1 VPEGRHDLAQARH
14 GYSVAPADVD
24 ASQQGD
30 VGGHVVIL
38 IPSIPVDNYCCGVID
53 DVAVLPYNLAF
64 LVVLIAPGPDFA
76 LVVRNA
82 GRCGRPAGVATA
94 AGIASGLSVHAGI
107 VAVGSGA
114 MIAASAVAFT
124 VVKIA
129 GAAYLVVL
137 GLVTLIGTFRRRP
150 GSGSAA
156 GDERRAPVDE
166 PGASLSLGRAYRQGL
181 LQRVEPEGRAHL
193 PGADAPVPS
202 REPVTGVNG
211 VAVGHHGALG
221 DRMVQVGGTRRGGS
235 SAGVAATSGAAGIGC
250 CDRLGADHLRGAG
263 GHPARPLTGAGAAS
277 AGSPPECSVLSTVH
291 EPPGTGQSGVDHVDV
306 GQAGHRTGRPVWDR
320 GCRLLE

>member
-53 DVAVLPYNLAF
+53 DVAVLPYTLAF

-181 LQRVEPEGRAHL
+181 LCNVLNPKAVLTYLALMPQFL
-193 PGADAPVPS
+193 PANPS
-202 REPVTGVNG
+202 PASTVLLSAITVLSAIGWLRL
-211 VAVGHHGALG
+211 VALA
-221 DRMVQVGGTRRGGS
+221 
-235 SAGVAATSGAAGIGC
+235 VAAARRVLQRPRVRQALDAATGSVLITFGV
-250 CDRLGADHLRGAG
+250 RVATQ
-263 GHPARPLTGAGAAS
+263 PAR
-277 AGSPPECSVLSTVH
+277 
-291 EPPGTGQSGVDHVDV
+291 
-306 GQAGHRTGRPVWDR
+306 
-320 GCRLLE
+320 